1 MYNILPNLAKMIRD
15 YILFDGFTIIILINI
30 LLITIAKSLNNSKF
44 NYFLQIYLNNSF
56 IKFNSNENN
65 YLSSFNSLLNTNFII
80 SSSLFISTL
89 YFYNTFGNIGFEIFL
104 YLKTLLYFIL
114 FIYSKYL
121 LEIVIGWSF
130 KIDKFV
136 TTFNKQ
142 RNSFN
147 KLIGIIII
155 LLNSLTIYTFPNSLA
170 FLKIS
175 IIIIVILY
183 TIGLYKAVRLNDNLV
198 LPNMFYFILYLC
210 TLEILPILFIIN
222 KIV

>member
-1 MYNILPNLAKMIRD
+1 M
-15 YILFDGFTIIILINI
+15 
-30 LLITIAKSLNNSKF
+30 
-44 NYFLQIYLNNSF
+44 
-56 IKFNSNENN
+56 
-65 YLSSFNSLLNTNFII
+65 
-80 SSSLFISTL
+80 
-89 YFYNTFGNIGFEIFL
+89 FL

-136 TTFNKQ
+136 KTFNKQ

-147 KLIGIIII
+147 KFIGIIII
-155 LLNSLTIYTFPNSLA
+155 LLNSLTVYTFPNSLA

-183 TIGLYKAVRLNDNLV
+183 IIGLYKTVRLNDNLV
-198 LPNMFYFILYLC
+198 IPNMFYFILYLC
-210 TLEILPILFIIN
+210 TLEIMPILFIIN
-222 KIV
+222 ELV